1 VNLQRRRTAVRFAF
15 PIQPE
20 QNHDNRAP
28 KSLVQGIDFLRKSIL
43 CGFGFGY
50 ICRDLAVIVLLSM
63 ACAAHAQWNPPN
75 PVTGFTQISDGLE
88 ARDPAHHVRP

>member
-1 VNLQRRRTAVRFAF
+1 MNLQRRRTAVRFAF

-43 CGFGFGY
+43 CRFGLGYVYRDFAIGFA
-50 ICRDLAVIVLLSM
+50 RPTRWAASVD
-63 ACAAHAQWNPPN
+63 AAHFPSLALQP
-75 PVTGFTQISDGLE
+75 E
-88 ARDPAHHVRP
+88 